1 MRRTFSVALAAV
13 VLMVVA
19 QACMRESET
28 PRQPATGAATGYPPP
43 TYGPAPPP
51 TAPGPPAPG
60 PTTPP
65 PTPPEGPASAAGL
78 PCSSDADFI
87 CPFGRCLGGRCG
99 GCRRET
105 DCKPGATCANTPVG
119 MTCVPS
125 ATPAPPPPSTAPPAP
140 PPAPPATT
148 PPATPPAPPPAADSF
163 AAARERCLKR
173 TNEYRAT
180 KSLPALS
187 LRSESSSCADGQ
199 AQSDATSKKPHGSF
213 GKCSE
218 LAQNECPGWKGS
230 TDTVVDTCL
239 KAMFDEGPGSGP
251 THGHHNN
258 IMDPTYSSVSCG
270 FFVEADGTV
279 WLVQNF
285 HR

>member
-1 MRRTFSVALAAV
+1 MRRTISWALAAT
-13 VLMVVA
+13 VLMMLA
-19 QACMRESET
+19 QACMRESD
-28 PRQPATGAATGYPPP
+28 PARPPGGAGAAGYPPP
-43 TYGPAPPP
+43 SYAPVPPAPTPPPPAPAPSPAPTAAEGPAP
-51 TAPGPPAPG
+51 
-60 PTTPP
+60 
-65 PTPPEGPASAAGL
+65 AAGL
-78 PCSSDADFI
+78 PCTADSDFI

-105 DCKPGATCANTPVG
+105 DCKPGAACASTPVG

-125 ATPAPPPPSTAPPAP
+125 AAPTPPPTATASPTAPPAPSAP
-140 PPAPPATT
+140 PPAPPTP
-148 PPATPPAPPPAADSF
+148 PPATDSF

-180 KSLPALS
+180 KNLPALS
-187 LRSESSSCADGQ
+187 LRAESSSCADGQ

-213 GKCSE
+213 GKCTE

-230 TDTVVDTCL
+230 TDLVVDTCL

-258 IMDPTYSSVSCG
+258 IMDPSYSAVSCG
-270 FFVEADGTV
+270 FFVDTDGSV
-279 WLVQNF
+279 WVVQNF